1 MKASGNRIYLASKS
15 PRRRELLRQVGIEFD
30 LLSLR
35 ADPARGTD
43 VSEDVLPGEQALP
56 YVERVARAK
65 GACAWKVLHLRRM
78 PLRPVLSADT
88 TVTID
93 GEILGKPADPREA
106 VAMLERLSGR
116 THQVLT
122 SIAVHYTDVA
132 EQITQVSN
140 VRFATLSPETIR
152 AYCATAEPYDKAG
165 AYGIQGL
172 AALFIE
178 HIEGSHSGIM
188 GLPVFETAKL
198 LQKAGISTL

>member
-1 MKASGNRIYLASKS
+1 MKLDKKIYLASKS
-15 PRRRELLRQVGIEFD
+15 PRRRELLRQVGIDFE
-30 LLSLR
+30 LLNLR
-35 ADPARGTD
+35 SDPGRRID
-43 VSEDVLPGEQALP
+43 VSEDVHASEPARD
-56 YVERVARAK
+56 YVERVAREK
-65 GACAWKVLHLRRM
+65 GAFAWNVLHLRRM

-93 GEILGKPADPREA
+93 GEILGKPDTPAEA

-122 SIAVHYTDVA
+122 AVALHYTDVA
-132 EQITQVSN
+132 ELVTQVSD
-140 VRFATLSPETIR
+140 VRFAKLSPAAIK

-165 AYGIQGL
+165 GYGIQGL

-188 GLPVFETAKL
+188 GLPVFETARL
-198 LQKAGISTL
+198 LQKAGFGVL